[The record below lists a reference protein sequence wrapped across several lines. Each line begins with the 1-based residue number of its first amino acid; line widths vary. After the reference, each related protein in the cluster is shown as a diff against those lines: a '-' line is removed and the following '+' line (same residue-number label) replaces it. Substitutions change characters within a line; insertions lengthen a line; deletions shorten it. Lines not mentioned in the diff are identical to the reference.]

1 VAGREHALEDRPVIR
16 ATGIALPGRLAPLSL
31 ELAPGALVC
40 LVGPNGS
47 GKTSL
52 LHALAGIGSPQGRVE
67 IGGTELRSVPAGQRA
82 RLVSY
87 LPASRDIHW
96 PLRPRDVV
104 ALSSASPDEIE
115 AAMASLELGPLADRR
130 MDRLSTGERSRALI
144 ARALA
149 PSPVLLLL
157 DEPTAN
163 LDPLWQ
169 IRLMDMLR
177 GRTAVVAMHDL
188 DAAAAYADRLMV
200 MEGGRVVDD
209 GAPHDVMAGGAIG
222 EVFGI
227 EKVEGRWRSLARD
240 RHPGEGRDLSG

>member
-1 VAGREHALEDRPVIR
+1 VIR
-16 ATGIALPGRLAPLSL
+16 AEAVALPGRLEPLSL
-31 ELAPGALVC
+31 TLEEGVLAC

-52 LHALAGIGSPQGRVE
+52 LHALAGIGSPEGRVE
-67 IGGTELRSVPAGQRA
+67 VDGIDLSAVAPGQRA

-96 PLRPRDVV
+96 PLSARDVV
-104 ALSSASPDEIE
+104 ALSGASE
-115 AAMASLELGPLADRR
+115 AEVDAAAALLDLGPLASRR

-149 PSPVLLLL
+149 PQPKLLLL

-169 IRLMDMLR
+169 IRLMDLLR
-177 GRTAVVAMHDL
+177 GRTALVAMHDL
-188 DAAAAYADRLMV
+188 DAAAAYADRLIV
-200 MEGGRVVDD
+200 MDAGRVVAD
-209 GAPHDVMAGGAIG
+209 GLPCEVMAGPAIG

-227 EKVEGRWRSLARD
+227 EKVQGRWQPRD
-240 RHPGEGRDLSG
+240 RHPGEGRDLSE

>member
-1 VAGREHALEDRPVIR
+1 MIR
-16 ATGIALPGRLAPLSL
+16 AAALSLPGRLAPVSL
-31 ELAPGALVC
+31 ELRPGELVC

-52 LHALAGIGSPQGRVE
+52 LHALAGIGSPGGQVE
-67 IGGTELRSVPAGQRA
+67 IGGIELRSVAPGPRA
-82 RLVSY
+82 RLVAF
-87 LPASRDIHW
+87 LPASRDLHW
-96 PLRPRDVV
+96 PLRARDVV
-104 ALSSASPDEIE
+104 ALGGASGVEID
-115 AAMASLELGPLADRR
+115 AAVALLELEPLAARR

-149 PSPVLLLL
+149 PAPSLLLL

-188 DAAAAYADRLMV
+188 DMAAAHADRLIV
-200 MEGGRVVDD
+200 MEGGRIAADAPPDEVMEGPVI
-209 GAPHDVMAGGAIG
+209 GA
-222 EVFGI
+222 VFGI
-227 EKVEGRWRSLARD
+227 EKVEGRWR
-240 RHPGEGRDLSG
+240 PLSPSAGPQSSR